1 MAKRTLSPV
10 LSGSLILV
18 ISQAITLL
26 VVFQEK
32 EFVEVNQIPS
42 PQATLELPLAY
53 FFGAVVVLGLILFLI
68 PLSKLK
74 ILLKALF
81 TFLFSWGIF
90 IVLALYLP
98 VYGAASVAIAA
109 GLLWFFSPRVWLHN
123 LLLMLAVVSVG
134 LVFGY
139 VLTPWTA
146 MASMVVISVYDV
158 LSVRFGHMMWM
169 AKKLTDSDV
178 LPAFVIPVGMSN
190 WNLNLKGLG
199 FKKLF
204 DDKAE
209 KEFSMLGGG
218 DIGFPLLLTVAIFFN
233 YGIGKAIIVSA
244 FSLVGLIG
252 AYWIQ
257 SAFLKGKPMP
267 ALPPISFASL
277 IGFLLVS
284 YVI

>member
-1 MAKRTLSPV
+1 MKKIQSPV
-10 LSGSLILV
+10 LIGSLIMI

-26 VVFQEK
+26 VVHQEK
-32 EFVEVNQIPS
+32 QFVEENQIPS
-42 PQATLELPLAY
+42 PQTTLEIPLAY
-53 FFGAVVVLGLILFLI
+53 FFGAVVVLALVLFLI

-90 IVLALYLP
+90 IVLALYIP
-98 VYGAASVAIAA
+98 FYAAVAVAVAA
-109 GLLWFFSPRVWLHN
+109 GVVWFLSPRVWLHN
-123 LLLMLAVVSVG
+123 LLLMLSVASVG
-134 LVFGY
+134 LIFGFIFS
-139 VLTPWTA
+139 PWTA
-146 MASMVVISVYDV
+146 MGFLLVVAVYDV

-178 LPAFVIPVGMSN
+178 LPAFIIPVGKSN
-190 WNLNLKGLG
+190 WNLNLRGQG

-204 DDKAE
+204 EDKAE

-218 DIGFPLLLTVAIFFN
+218 DIGFPLVMTVSTYFN
-233 YGIGKAIIVSA
+233 HGLNSA
-244 FSLVGLIG
+244 VIMAGFSLLGLIG

-257 SAFLKGKPMP
+257 AVFLKGKPMP
-267 ALPPISFASL
+267 ALPPISFATL
-277 IGFLLVS
+277 IGFLLIS

>member
-68 PLSKLK
+68 PLSKLRV
-74 ILLKALF
+74 LLKALF
-81 TFLFSWGIF
+81 IFLFSWGVF

-98 VYGAASVAIAA
+98 VYAAAPVAIAA

-123 LLLMLAVVSVG
+123 LLLMLAVASVG
-134 LVFGY
+134 LVFGF
-139 VLTPWTA
+139 VLSPWTA
-146 MASMVVISVYDV
+146 MAFMLVISVYDV

-178 LPAFVIPVGMSN
+178 LPAFVIPVSMSN

-204 DDKAE
+204 EDKAE
-209 KEFSMLGGG
+209 REFSMLGGG
-218 DIGFPLLLTVAIFFN
+218 DIGFPLMLTVSIFFA
-233 YGIGKAIIVSA
+233 YGLASA
-244 FSLVGLIG
+244 VIMATFSLVGLIG

-257 SAFLKGKPMP
+257 AVFLKGKPMP
-267 ALPPISFASL
+267 ALPPISLASL
-277 IGFLLVS
+277 IGFLIVS